1 MRFIVLSVCLIM
13 VLTGCGVEWF
23 PEENL
28 AASVSISTTTLKD
41 APTGLTYSQTLA
53 ASGGTAPYTWIV
65 ESGSLPAGLSL
76 STSGTITGTPTVVT
90 AVTAGVAVYPVTVKV
105 TDSATAP
112 ATATKSLSIFTPT
125 TGRMYDSTG
134 KVYAEGLSYSS
145 QVLTLSTVKNEDVVQ
160 RTIQVNVTDYDAV
173 GAVIAHTAFN
183 MTPGTVLAATTSNLS
198 PITFRLPTLSPDNN
212 WRITSLIIQ

>member
-1 MRFIVLSVCLIM
+1 MRIIVLSICLIM

-28 AASVSISTTTLKD
+28 AASVSISTTTLVD
-41 APTGLTYSQTLA
+41 APTGLSYSQTLA
-53 ASGGTAPYTWIV
+53 ASGGTAPYTWTV

-90 AVTAGVAVYPVTVKV
+90 AITAGVAVYPVTVKV
-105 TDSATAP
+105 TDSANP
-112 ATATKSLSIFTPT
+112 QATATKSLSIFTPT

-145 QVLTLSTVKNEDVVQ
+145 QVLTLTTVKNDDVVQ
-160 RTIQVNVTDYDAV
+160 RTIQVNVSNYDAA
-173 GAVIAHTAFN
+173 GTVIAHN
-183 MTPGTVLAATTSNLS
+183 ISLPSVTVPVGASSA
-198 PITFRLPTLSPDNN
+198 ITYTLPTLPLENN
-212 WRITSLIIQ
+212 WRITSVTIQ